1 MVTPPRRRR
10 EARILDRDRQVTT
23 VLAVLP
29 VLLFLGVLTL
39 MDSFKLVPLRNVVRA
54 LAVGAVAAVMAGA
67 IFHSGLAAGLSS
79 EALLR
84 HTEPLVAECVKAAL
98 VTWLVTTR
106 RVGFLVDA
114 AVLGFAVGTGFAL
127 IENVAFFRALADAPL
142 PTWLAHTLGTTMMH
156 GGTAAVFAML
166 GRTLVDRH
174 PGRTSLAL
182 LPGLLVAI
190 AVHWTIG
197 QLALP
202 PLARTVVIL
211 LVLSLLLVAVF
222 EGSERATRKWVA
234 AGLDLDIELLQL
246 VTSQHFEGTRY
257 AAYLRGLRERFPAHV
272 VADMFCL
279 LRLELELSVQARA
292 LAIARDAGLH
302 LPDDEDL
309 DVALGEYEYLRR
321 SIGRTGLLALGP
333 IQVVSGHDHWH
344 RHLLG
349 QARAARA
356 RS

>member
-1 MVTPPRRRR
+1 
-10 EARILDRDRQVTT
+10 VTT
-23 VLAVLP
+23 ALAVLP
-29 VLLFLGVLTL
+29 VLLFLGVLSL
-39 MDSFKLVPLRNVVRA
+39 MDSFKLVPPRHVVRA
-54 LAVGAVAAVMAGA
+54 LALGAVAAVVAGA

-79 EALLR
+79 EPLRR

-98 VTWLVTTR
+98 VTWLLTTR

-114 AVLGFAVGTGFAL
+114 AVLGFAVGTGFAMV
-127 IENVAFFRALADAPL
+127 ENVAFFRAVADAPV
-142 PTWLAHTLGTTMMH
+142 PTWLVHTLGTTMMH

-174 PGRTSLAL
+174 PAQTSVAL

-190 AVHWTIG
+190 TVHWTIG
-197 QLALP
+197 QVALP
-202 PLARTVVIL
+202 LLARTVVIL
-211 LVLSLLLVAVF
+211 LVLSVLLVAVF
-222 EGSERATRKWVA
+222 EISERATRTWVA

-257 AAYLRGLRERFPAHV
+257 AAYLRSLRERFPAHV

-292 LAIARDAGLH
+292 LALARGAGLH
-302 LPDDEDL
+302 LPADEDL
-309 DVALGEYEYLRR
+309 EVALGEYDYLRR

-333 IQVVSGHDHWH
+333 VKVVSGHDWH
-344 RHLLG
+344 RRLL
-349 QARAARA
+349 ARAYGVAASR
-356 RS
+356 